1 MKHYN
6 KYKKFKTPRSELT
19 RLKDMLKRAKDPV
32 EKENILQHI
41 EHWQRKSKNR
51 SQNPINIII
60 KE

>member
-41 EHWQRKSKNR
+41 EHWQRQSKNR
-51 SQNPINIII
+51 S
-60 KE
+60 